1 MHKKIIQL
9 LLTAGCFLAVS
20 IASGQ
25 DAQALK
31 PIKFEQ
37 VELIVPESWEFQ
49 EGPMGV
55 KFSLLTMPQDSA
67 DEFRENINFNYM
79 PSPVGN
85 PTDED
90 YTQIRDQ
97 MLAMLKEYFK
107 DIELGSTSFGTFGGL
122 KSIDF
127 DANAASLGLH
137 WNWRIFTN
145 NGVLYIV
152 TATSRMEESI
162 AFWQVAQSI
171 LNNSNLRG

>member
-9 LLTAGCFLAVS
+9 LLTACCFLFVS
-20 IASGQ
+20 IANGQ
-25 DAQALK
+25 GAEALK

-37 VELIVPESWEFQ
+37 VELTVPESWEFQ

-55 KFSLLTMPQDSA
+55 KFSLLTLPKGST
-67 DEFRENINFNYM
+67 DEFRENVNFNYM
-79 PSPVGN
+79 PSPVGAPSN
-85 PTDED
+85 ED
-90 YTQIRDQ
+90 FTQIRDQ
-97 MLAMLKEYFK
+97 MLTMLKEYFK
-107 DIELGSTSFGTFGGL
+107 DIELGSTSFGTFGGM

-127 DANAASLGLH
+127 DADAASLGLH

-152 TATSRMEESI
+152 TSTCRMEESV
-162 AFWQVAQSI
+162 AWWQVVQSI

>member
-1 MHKKIIQL
+1 MRKNTLRL
-9 LLTAGCFLAVS
+9 LLSAALFITFSRSYSQSAEP
-20 IASGQ
+20 
-25 DAQALK
+25 LK
-31 PIKFEQ
+31 PITFEH
-37 VELIVPESWEFQ
+37 VELSVPASWEFQ

-55 KFSLLTMPQDSA
+55 KFSLLTMPKDST
-67 DEFRENINFNYM
+67 DEFRENVNFNYM
-79 PSPVGN
+79 PSPVGA
-85 PTDED
+85 PSDQD

-97 MLAMLKEYFK
+97 MLTMLREYFK

-152 TATSRMEESI
+152 TATSRMEESV
-162 AFWQVAQSI
+162 AWWQVVQSI

>member
-1 MHKKIIQL
+1 MHKRFIQL
-9 LLTAGCFLAVS
+9 LLSVCCFLSVS
-20 IASGQ
+20 IANGQ
-25 DAQALK
+25 TAEALK

-37 VELIVPESWEFQ
+37 VELRVPASWEFQ

-55 KFSLLTMPQDSA
+55 KFSLLTLPQDST
-67 DEFRENINFNYM
+67 DEFRENVNFNYM
-79 PSPVGN
+79 PSPVGV
-85 PTDED
+85 PTNED

-107 DIELGSTSFGTFGGL
+107 DIELGSTSFGTFGGM

-152 TATSRMEESI
+152 TSTCRMEESV
-162 AFWQVAQSI
+162 AWWQVVQSI

>member
-1 MHKKIIQL
+1 MNKKTIQL
-9 LLTAGCFLAVS
+9 LLTACSFFVVSLAF
-20 IASGQ
+20 GQ
-25 DAQALK
+25 GAQALK

-37 VELIVPESWEFQ
+37 VELRVPSSWEFQ

-55 KFSLLTMPQDSA
+55 KFSLLTLPTDST
-67 DEFRENINFNYM
+67 DEFRENVNFNYM
-79 PSPVGN
+79 PSPVGT
-85 PTDED
+85 PSDQD

-97 MLAMLKEYFK
+97 MLTMLKEYFK
-107 DIELGSTSFGTFGGL
+107 DIELGNTSFGTFGGM

-152 TATSRMEESI
+152 TATSRMEES
-162 AFWQVAQSI
+162 VAWWEVVQSI

>member
-1 MHKKIIQL
+1 MHKKILQL
-9 LLTAGCFLAVS
+9 LLFACLFLTLS
-20 IASGQ
+20 RASGQ
-25 DAQALK
+25 GVQALK

-37 VELIVPESWEFQ
+37 VELSVPASWEFQ

-55 KFSLLTMPQDSA
+55 KFSLLTLPQDST
-67 DEFRENINFNYM
+67 DEFRENVNFNYM
-79 PSPVGN
+79 PSPAGV
-85 PTDED
+85 PTNED

-107 DIELGSTSFGTFGGL
+107 DIELGSTSFGTFGGT

-152 TATSRMEESI
+152 TSTCRMEESV
-162 AFWQVAQSI
+162 AWWQVVQSI